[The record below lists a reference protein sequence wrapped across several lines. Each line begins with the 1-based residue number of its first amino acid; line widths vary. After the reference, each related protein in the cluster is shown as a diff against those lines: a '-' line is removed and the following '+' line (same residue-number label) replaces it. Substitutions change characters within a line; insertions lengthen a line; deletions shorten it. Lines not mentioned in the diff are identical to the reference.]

1 MADNEDKKIMKKVDD
16 ILNSY
21 TDDMKITDEEIQKEI
36 ENAIKYDIK
45 DEPSSSEEESSS
57 SDEDSEKRKKKK
69 KKKNKKKKKKKKD
82 KKNKKNKE

>member
-1 MADNEDKKIMKKVDD
+1 MKKVDD

-69 KKKNKKKKKKKKD
+69 KNKKKKKKMVREKSL
-82 KKNKKNKE
+82 N